1 MHLLTALTISSGLV
15 LLTGC
20 DADEGPIDPGAEAIP
35 LPGGEDGIS
44 FDDLH
49 FAPDIG
55 RVVAPGGSTDRA
67 VLVDPETMDVA
78 ALGSG
83 DAVQSADAGGGLVFA
98 LHRDDDSLEVLDAE
112 SGASLSSTPIGG
124 GADYVRYVS
133 SRSEVWV
140 TEPGS
145 GRIEILA
152 LPADGDPVPVSEGFV
167 TIGSGPEGLAIDDA
181 RGVAYAHRF
190 SGELVVI
197 DLAERAV
204 TDGWDTG
211 CGGAHGIPTFDSER
225 GLVFAGCRET
235 EVVVLDASSGAV
247 LDRRSM
253 DDGVTILAY
262 SSALGHF
269 YLRGDPGQ
277 TVEILAVGDDG
288 RLSLLGEVQA
298 GLDGHCAQA
307 DDAGHFFVCD
317 ARRGQLLR
325 FTDPYPAVTA
335 AP

>member
-1 MHLLTALTISSGLV
+1 MHSLIALSVSSGLV
-15 LLTGC
+15 FFAGC
-20 DADEGPIDPGAEAIP
+20 GADEGPIDPGAEAIP
-35 LPGGEDGIS
+35 LPGGEGGIS

-49 FAPDIG
+49 FAADMG

-83 DAVQSADAGGGLVFA
+83 HAVQSADAGGGLVFA
-98 LHRDDDSLEVLDAE
+98 LHRDDDSLEVLEADT
-112 SGASLSSTPIGG
+112 GASLTSTPVGG
-124 GADYVRYVS
+124 GADYVRYVA
-133 SRSEVWV
+133 SRNEIWV

-145 GRIEILA
+145 GQVEIFT
-152 LPADGDPVPVSEGFV
+152 LPAEGDPLPASDGFV
-167 TIGSGPEGLAIDDA
+167 TIGGGPEGLAIDDA

-197 DLAERAV
+197 DLVERAV
-204 TDGWDTG
+204 TATWNTG
-211 CGGAHGIPTFDSER
+211 CGGAHGIPAFDSER
-225 GLVFAGCRET
+225 SLVFAGCRGT
-235 EVVVLDASSGAV
+235 EVVVLDAESGSV
-247 LDRRSM
+247 LDRRSKGG
-253 DDGVTILAY
+253 GVTILAY

-298 GLDGHCAQA
+298 GLEGHCAQA

-325 FTDPYPAVTA
+325 FTDPYPAVA
-335 AP
+335 AVP